1 MSAPIRPAATIL
13 LLRQGPPDTGGG
25 VEVWLMERS
34 RSVGFMASA
43 WVFPGGRV
51 DPGDADR
58 AVRGGDFS
66 AVPKVFWVAALRE
79 LEEEAGVR
87 IGDGAGYDLSGVRV
101 WSHWLTPEI
110 EPRRYDTW
118 FFAVELP
125 PGAEPVADG
134 HEAVAGRWFN
144 PADAVAASMART
156 LLLPPPTIRTLVE
169 LAPYRTVAEAL
180 AAPRRT
186 PLICPGFH
194 REPGSGG
201 QEDEWYVLL
210 PGDPLLPSDD
220 PVDPPHRFP
229 IRGFKDRTLPG

>member
-13 LLRQGPPDTGGG
+13 LLRQGAAG

-51 DPGDADR
+51 DAADAEAP
-58 AVRGGDFS
+58 AVGGDFS
-66 AVPKVFWVAALRE
+66 VVPRPFWVAALRE

-87 IGDGAGYDLSGVRV
+87 LRGEGGAYDLRGVRV
-101 WSHWLTPEI
+101 WSRWLTPEI

-118 FFAVELP
+118 FFAAALP
-125 PGAEPVADG
+125 PDQEPVADG
-134 HEAVAGRWFN
+134 REAVAGRWFA
-144 PADAVAASMART
+144 PAEAVEASMARR
-156 LLLPPPTIRTLVE
+156 LLLPPPTIRTLME
-169 LAPYRTVAEAL
+169 LAAYRTVEEVMR
-180 AAPRRT
+180 APRRT

-194 REPGSGG
+194 CEPGREG
-201 QEDEWYVLL
+201 EADEWYVLL

-220 PVDPPHRFP
+220 PVEPPHRFP
-229 IRGFKDRTLPG
+229 IRGFRDRTLPG